1 MEELSTQKYGR
12 KYLST
17 MTGCLVVKF
26 PPPDRKEV
34 NLMFVL
40 GHY

>member
-1 MEELSTQKYGR
+1 
-12 KYLST
+12 

-40 GHY
+40 GHYWGGRVNVVLGDA